1 MIFLKIQG
9 RATLCFKFQSWC
21 LKLRLI
27 YAYSSFSGSNSCLIT
42 RKHKTKNCI
51 DFRDLGEQK
60 LNWLKSDRQMSFFR
74 MMWFLQWELF
84 CVYKVGVCRYLT
96 IPVEFSFIVVCAFSD
111 PAAVYTWP
119 LGRWNFYYFKPFRR
133 KTDTNSVLVSR
144 NMISS
149 CSNCFP

>member
-9 RATLCFKFQSWC
+9 RYIVFQISIMMSETQID
-21 LKLRLI
+21 LRL
-27 YAYSSFSGSNSCLIT
+27 FFF
-42 RKHKTKNCI
+42 
-51 DFRDLGEQK
+51 FRVKFLPNYKEILNQK
-60 LNWLKSDRQMSFFR
+60 LHRFR
-74 MMWFLQWELF
+74 RFRGTKAQLTQIRPADVFLSHDVISTMGIVLCLQ
-84 CVYKVGVCRYLT
+84 VGVCRYLT